1 MKKTLTNNLGLKVF
15 ALLLA
20 VLLYHFLKTGNSTMA
35 NTGNEK
41 DNDRTFLKYFKY

>member
-1 MKKTLTNNLGLKVF
+1 MKKALTNNLGLKIF

-20 VLLYHFLKTGNSTMA
+20 VLLYHFLKTDNSPKA

>member
-15 ALLLA
+15 ALLIA
-20 VLLYHFLKTGNSTMA
+20 VLLYHFLKTDNDSKT
-35 NTGNEK
+35 NTGNTG